1 MTIRPKENKL
11 TDKVSFLEIYRNK
24 LGDLRSQKQL
34 APLLLILIVSSM
46 VFLSNKDVIMI
57 YSFDQIDLSSS
68 VVIGLSMTI
77 ITVIEGIFSFIA
89 LGIYQEKNDVFVLR
103 ISSLL
108 ISGFFLLFFII
119 LMFYESYLNNFFVI
133 YSLFTAITAIFTIIS
148 MKHFLAQFPEEEK
161 VQAISTINYL
171 SNIFVSLGYIIYGFL
186 IQTIGLISVVSLSG
200 LLFLTV
206 VSPILIAWKK
216 SSIE

>member
-1 MTIRPKENKL
+1 
-11 TDKVSFLEIYRNK
+11 
-24 LGDLRSQKQL
+24 
-34 APLLLILIVSSM
+34 
-46 VFLSNKDVIMI
+46 
-57 YSFDQIDLSSS
+57 
-68 VVIGLSMTI
+68 
-77 ITVIEGIFSFIA
+77 
-89 LGIYQEKNDVFVLR
+89 
-103 ISSLL
+103 
-108 ISGFFLLFFII
+108 
-119 LMFYESYLNNFFVI
+119 I

-171 SNIFVSLGYIIYGFL
+171 TNIFVSLGYIIYGFL

>member
-1 MTIRPKENKL
+1 
-11 TDKVSFLEIYRNK
+11 
-24 LGDLRSQKQL
+24 
-34 APLLLILIVSSM
+34 
-46 VFLSNKDVIMI
+46 
-57 YSFDQIDLSSS
+57 
-68 VVIGLSMTI
+68 
-77 ITVIEGIFSFIA
+77 
-89 LGIYQEKNDVFVLR
+89 
-103 ISSLL
+103 
-108 ISGFFLLFFII
+108 
-119 LMFYESYLNNFFVI
+119 
-133 YSLFTAITAIFTIIS
+133 